1 MAEVAQQHC
10 AGEDCGGGVCLV
22 LAGDVR
28 CGAVYGLE
36 HGGELADGVDV
47 AACRVADTAG
57 HCTCEVS
64 DDVAEKVVGN
74 DHVEAGGV
82 GDHEDGGRV
91 NVQVVGLNLGEFS
104 RDFGEVAVVEAT
116 CVGEHVGL
124 VHEGDLLAAG
134 GRQLEGVAY
143 QALHAVRGVEGD
155 FGGNFVRGT
164 LANHAAVA
172 DVGAFGAFTH
182 DDEVNVA
189 GVGERG
195 DCAGVQAG
203 GAQVDVVVEGEAQL
217 QEHFAFDEAGG
228 NLAAARVCTDGAE
241 EDRVVLLEGVHG
253 GVGQGFTGFKPV
265 LGAELVVGGGY
276 GDVFELAGAGEDAL
290 GFGNDFGADA
300 VAGDDG
306 EVDATCFSHAS
317 TVIRAAGGR

>member
-36 HGGELADGVDV
+36 HGGELADGVNV

-57 HCTCEVS
+57 HCTGEVG
-64 DDVAEKVVGN
+64 DDVAEEVVGD

-134 GRQLEGVAY
+134 GCQLEGVAY
-143 QALHAVRGVEGD
+143 QALHTVCGVEGD
-155 FGGNFVRGT
+155 FGGDFVGGA

-172 DVGAFGAFTH
+172 DVGAFGTFTH
-182 DDEVNVA
+182 NDEVNVA
-189 GVGERG
+189 GVGKRG
-195 DCAGVQAG
+195 NCAGVQAG

-228 NLAAARVCTDGAE
+228 NLAAARVGTDSAK
-241 EDRVVLLEGVHG
+241 EDRVVLLEGFHG
-253 GVGQGFTGFKPV
+253 GLGQGLTGFEPV
-265 LGAELVVGGGY
+265 LGAELVLGGVD